1 MKNFF
6 FSLCKYIGKGPDV
19 YFYVGKKGTEIKN
32 ANIDGIRLP
41 YPENSDQK
49 LGKFNGETIKIN
61 LPKEIKF
68 DEIGWLSV
76 WCRKFGVDFGHLI
89 FENYGSTNVNIDDNK
104 QKEIESEDHYG
115 RTNVN
120 IDENHN
126 ENDKDDEE
134 QNGVEII
141 VGSHLLMAFMLYF
154 CKILI

>member
-1 MKNFF
+1 M
-6 FSLCKYIGKGPDV
+6 GKR
-19 YFYVGKKGTEIKN
+19 GTEIN
-32 ANIDGIRLP
+32 SDGIRLP

-89 FENYGSTNVNIDDNK
+89 FDNENYDSTNVNIDDNK
-104 QKEIESEDHYG
+104 QNEIESDDHYG

>member
-1 MKNFF
+1 MVLEIKNF
-6 FSLCKYIGKGPDV
+6 KYDGKGPDV

-89 FENYGSTNVNIDDNK
+89 FENYGSTNVNID
-104 QKEIESEDHYG
+104 
-115 RTNVN
+115 
-120 IDENHN
+120 ENHN

>member
-1 MKNFF
+1 MHKIFF
-6 FSLCKYIGKGPDV
+6 LLFMQIGKGPDV
-19 YFYVGKKGTEIKN
+19 YFYVGKNGTEIKN

-61 LPKEIKF
+61 LPKEIRF

-76 WCRKFGVDFGHLI
+76 WCRKFSVDFGHLM
-89 FENYGSTNVNIDDNK
+89 FDNENYGS
-104 QKEIESEDHYG
+104 S
-115 RTNVN
+115 NVN

-126 ENDKDDEE
+126 ENDKDDEG